1 MGVFDLLHRQP
12 PSYEK
17 KKHYRIG
24 KTLGSGSYGE
34 VKEAQV
40 IKTGEFVAIK
50 VIRKDI
56 LGDQVDMI
64 DKELEVVKKVAH
76 PHIVA
81 YVDSFESRDKY
92 YLIFQLAR
100 GGELFERIIE
110 QGKFTE
116 KDATRFMKTVI
127 DAIDYLHDHN
137 IVHRDLKP
145 ENLLFKDESPD
156 APLMIVDFGIA
167 KSLSDD
173 QQVLSTV
180 CGSHGYTAP
189 EILWRSGY
197 GKPVDMWSI
206 GVITYTLLCGY
217 LPFQRWE
224 GHPDYMNALAKAK
237 FKFDEKYW
245 VGISDDAKDF
255 ITQLLNPD
263 QNKRMTAKEA
273 LKHRWL
279 TGETASDKDL
289 LDNVRENF
297 NPKRTLRR
305 AVEVVQLINRLKVSR
320 TNTTS
325 SEGWGDEVS
334 SLSTSKDDS
343 APAESAKPP
352 TAEQHTAEK
361 AAGAEETKEEAS
373 KKPSA

>member
-1 MGVFDLLHRQP
+1 MGVFGLLHKQP
-12 PSYEK
+12 ASYEK
-17 KKHYRIG
+17 KKNYRIG
-24 KTLGSGSYGE
+24 KILGSGSYGE

-50 VIRKDI
+50 VIRKEI
-56 LGDQVDMI
+56 LGDHLDMI
-64 DKELEVVKKVAH
+64 DKELDVVKKVSH
-76 PHIVA
+76 PNIVA
-81 YVDSFESRDKY
+81 FVDSFESRDKY
-92 YLIFQLAR
+92 YLVFQLAR

-127 DAIDYLHDHN
+127 EAVSYLHDHN

-145 ENLLFKDESPD
+145 ENLLFKDNSPD

-167 KSLSDD
+167 KSLADGE
-173 QQVLSTV
+173 QVLNTV

-189 EILWRSGY
+189 EVVWRSGH

-237 FKFDEKYW
+237 FKFDDKYW
-245 VGISDDAKDF
+245 TGISDDAKDF
-255 ITQLLNPD
+255 ITKLLNPD
-263 QNKRMTAKEA
+263 QNKRLTAKEA

-279 TGETASDKDL
+279 TGETATENDL
-289 LDNVRENF
+289 LSNVRENF
-297 NPKRTLRR
+297 NPRRTLRR
-305 AVEVVQLINRLKVSR
+305 AVEVVQLINRLKISR
-320 TNTTS
+320 ANTVMAENASGTNSTES
-325 SEGWGDEVS
+325 SDPQTEPTEIKPVTEKEAEV
-334 SLSTSKDDS
+334 
-343 APAESAKPP
+343 
-352 TAEQHTAEK
+352 
-361 AAGAEETKEEAS
+361 
-373 KKPSA
+373 

>member
-1 MGVFDLLHRQP
+1 MGVFDKLHRQP
-12 PSYEK
+12 ASYEK
-17 KKHYRIG
+17 KKNYRIG
-24 KTLGSGSYGE
+24 RILGSGSYGE

-50 VIRKDI
+50 VIRKEV
-56 LGDQVDMI
+56 LGNHLEMI
-64 DKELEVVKKVAH
+64 DKELEVVKKVHH
-76 PHIVA
+76 PNIVS
-81 YVDSFESRDKY
+81 YVDSFESREKY
-92 YLIFQLAR
+92 YLVFQLAR

-127 DAIDYLHDHN
+127 EAISYLHDHN

-156 APLMIVDFGIA
+156 SPLMIVDFGIA
-167 KSLSDD
+167 KSLSDGD
-173 QQVLSTV
+173 QVLSTV

-189 EILWRSGY
+189 EVLWKSGH

-255 ITQLLNPD
+255 ITKLLNPD
-263 QNKRMTAKEA
+263 QNKRLTAKEA

-279 TGETASDKDL
+279 TGETATENDL
-289 LDNVRENF
+289 LANVRENF
-297 NPKRTLRR
+297 NPRRTLRR
-305 AVEVVQLINRLKVSR
+305 AVEAVQLINRLKMARAS
-320 TNTTS
+320 TMSANASADS
-325 SEGWGDEVS
+325 SENTKNDEN
-334 SLSTSKDDS
+334 
-343 APAESAKPP
+343 PAEAE
-352 TAEQHTAEK
+352 TATEKSHTA
-361 AAGAEETKEEAS
+361 
-373 KKPSA
+373 